1 MNELANNKADAKISA
16 LKILVR
22 DWEKIYEEKSFGGL
36 TDEQVKLLVDGYK
49 KELKIWEYIK
59 TKLI

>member
-1 MNELANNKADAKISA
+1 MNELANNKADAKIST
-16 LKILVR
+16 LKIRVR
-22 DWEKIYEEKSFGGL
+22 DWEKLYEQKVFGGL

-59 TKLI
+59 TKLT

>member
-16 LKILVR
+16 LKIRVR
-22 DWEKIYEEKSFGGL
+22 DWEKLYEEKAFGGL
-36 TDEQVKLLVDGYK
+36 TDDQVKLLVDGYK

-59 TKLI
+59 TKLT

>member
-22 DWEKIYEEKSFGGL
+22 DWEKVYEEKSFGGL